1 MTVWQHHGYGS
12 SAPILQLTT
21 PHLVPYSHVWP
32 ARPPAEHPARR
43 LAAPHALVAAR
54 LQGPRRPTA
63 RPPAHVT
70 LTPGPGSK
78 PAPAGSRPPRRACR
92 PTHIASGAADAAMA
106 EARLLCCGR
115 TGTPPQRRA
124 APLLANTQRFAWRLD
139 NEQGHCF
146 SSFFF
151 KIDIVLFIMVS

>member
-78 PAPAGSRPPRRACR
+78 PAPAGSRPRRRACR
-92 PTHIASGAADAAMA
+92 PHPHRIWRS
-106 EARLLCCGR
+106 RRRNGR
-115 TGTPPQRRA
+115 GTPAVLWSYWHAAA
-124 APLLANTQRFAWRLD
+124 APRRPSQLANTQRFAWRLD

-146 SSFFF
+146 SIFF
-151 KIDIVLFIMVS
+151 KKKLT